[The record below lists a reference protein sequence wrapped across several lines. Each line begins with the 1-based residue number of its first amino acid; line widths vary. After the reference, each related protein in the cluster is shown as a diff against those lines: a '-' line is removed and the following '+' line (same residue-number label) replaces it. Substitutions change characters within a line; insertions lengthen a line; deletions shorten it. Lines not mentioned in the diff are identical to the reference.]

1 LFTAVVIFWSK
12 YLSNANEKI
21 NNENTDIKIDGIKV
35 NNEKKTIYFLLA
47 IEPLT
52 LIFDFI
58 ELEISLKISIKNK
71 IKKIIFA

>member
-1 LFTAVVIFWSK
+1 LTAVVIFWSK

-21 NNENTDIKIDGIKV
+21 NNENTEISIEGIKV

-52 LIFDFI
+52 FIFALIEF
-58 ELEISLKISIKNK
+58 EISLKISIKNNTRN
-71 IKKIIFA
+71 IIFK